1 MEERFDQLIVQIR
14 NRNPDC
20 MIVLCTSCPR
30 NDCDVSELN
39 SLLSS
44 LCREHSI
51 QVVEMEKHFC
61 SQEGTP
67 VLRYYGRDKIHLSKS
82 GVRRFLDSIEKTCD
96 NLSLIDNFELCVY
109 GIPRARQNTQH
120 RQAVPK
126 NGRNNQPNQRRH
138 PRQNRS
144 PIRQNRSG
152 NCVKCGETNHTTFD
166 CKHKEQ
172 IKCHSCGYLGHKQL
186 KCPNI

>member
-1 MEERFDQLIVQIR
+1 MEMVSDQICLYDLQNFSTVVISVGGNDVSNGSDLEYVEERFDQLIVQIR

-20 MIVLCTSCPR
+20 KIFLCTSCPR

-82 GVRRFLDSIEKTCD
+82 GVRRFLDSIEKTCE
-96 NLSLIDNFELCVY
+96 NLSLIDNFELSMASQEQDRTPSIGKLY
-109 GIPRARQNTQH
+109 L
-120 RQAVPK
+120 K
-126 NGRNNQPNQRRH
+126 MEE
-138 PRQNRS
+138 
-144 PIRQNRSG
+144 
-152 NCVKCGETNHTTFD
+152 KTN
-166 CKHKEQ
+166 Q
-172 IKCHSCGYLGHKQL
+172 IKEDIQGKREVL
-186 KCPNI
+186 